1 MASVGAT
8 NDPRRWQ
15 PIATL
20 GAISWLGLY
29 LHNTLS
35 LPALTPLSPENSLAA
50 FVALALIV
58 AWWLLRGQRA
68 VAALIFGWAMT
79 HLVVGA
85 IFTVI
90 PFPLLPFYPEQTAAH
105 YLAHLSYGLARLPL
119 IGAMVWHLRAS
130 PQHPLR
136 SQR

>member
-1 MASVGAT
+1 MASIGAT

-15 PIATL
+15 PVATL
-20 GAISWLGLY
+20 VAVSWLGLY

-35 LPALTPLSPENSLAA
+35 LPALTPLSPENSLTAL
-50 FVALALIV
+50 VALALLI
-58 AWWLLRGQRA
+58 AWCLLRGQRA
-68 VAALIFGWAMT
+68 VSALILGWALT

-85 IFTVI
+85 VVTVM
-90 PFPLLPFYPEQTAAH
+90 PFPFLPFYPEQTAAH
-105 YLAHLSYGLARLPL
+105 YLAHLSYGLAQLPL
-119 IGAMVWHLRAS
+119 IGAMIGHLRAS